1 MEAVGL
7 DGFAAWYGF
16 PRWLTAVAE
25 ALPSGQ
31 PLPNVADLL
40 QERCERLLQ
49 QVCMPVQGG

>member
-1 MEAVGL
+1 V
-7 DGFAAWYGF
+7 WYGF
-16 PRWLTAVAE
+16 PRWLAAVTE

-31 PLPNVADLL
+31 PLPNFADLL